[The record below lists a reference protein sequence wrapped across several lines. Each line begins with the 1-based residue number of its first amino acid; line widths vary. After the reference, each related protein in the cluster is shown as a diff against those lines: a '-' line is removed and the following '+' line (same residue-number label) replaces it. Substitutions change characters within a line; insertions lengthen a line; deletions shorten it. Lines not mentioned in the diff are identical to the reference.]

1 MLTLN
6 LKSAVRLLVQRRIL
20 TMLAVAITL
29 CAPVVTAQSADRGKA
44 LLVQLKNGDKQYFML
59 SDEPVITFADY
70 QCHIESQELGADFE
84 MAMIDHAKI
93 VDFDPASVDEIESA
107 LIVDLSNPS
116 VVIIRGMKA
125 NGNVSLFNLSG
136 MMLRQTSADESGT
149 AMLEV
154 GDLATGVYVV
164 TSNETTFK
172 IYKK

>member
-6 LKSAVRLLVQRRIL
+6 LKSAAGKLARLRIL
-20 TMLAVAITL
+20 AMLVVAVAV
-29 CAPVVTAQSADRGKA
+29 CAPLMSAQSADRGKA

-70 QCHIESQELGADFE
+70 KCQIESQELSAEFE
-84 MAMIDHAKI
+84 MPLIDHAKV

-116 VVIIRGMKA
+116 VVVIRGMKA

-136 MMLRQTSADESGT
+136 MMLRGTSADESGT

-154 GDLATGVYVV
+154 GDFATGVYVV

>member
-6 LKSAVRLLVQRRIL
+6 LKSAVRVLARVRIL
-20 TMLAVAITL
+20 VVLVVAMAVFVPA
-29 CAPVVTAQSADRGKA
+29 VTAQSAGRGKA

-59 SDEPVITFADY
+59 ADEPVITFADY
-70 QCHIESQELGADFE
+70 KCQIESQELSADFD
-84 MAMIDHAKI
+84 MTLIDHAKV
-93 VDFDPASVDEIESA
+93 VDFDPASVDEIESS

-116 VVIIRGMKA
+116 VVVIRGMKA

-149 AMLEV
+149 AMLQV
-154 GDLATGVYVV
+154 GDFAAGVYVV
-164 TSNETTFK
+164 TSNETTLK

>member
-6 LKSAVRLLVQRRIL
+6 FKSAVQKFVRLKTLMMV
-20 TMLAVAITL
+20 LAVLAVSG
-29 CAPVVTAQSADRGKA
+29 PVLSAQSTNSGKA

-59 SDEPVITFADY
+59 ADEPVITFADY
-70 QCHIESQELGADFE
+70 RCQIESQELSADFD
-84 MAMIDHAKI
+84 MTLIDHAKV

-107 LIVDLSNPS
+107 FIVDLSNPS
-116 VVIIRGMKA
+116 VVVIRGMKP

-136 MMLRQTSADESGT
+136 MMLRHTSADESGT

-154 GDLATGVYVV
+154 GDFASGIYVI